1 MTMTPVAEGEV
12 VAEQTSRAAI
22 AYQTGDET
30 DPAEPTEPEADEID
44 FVHLAV
50 HSEFSLADGLAKV
63 KDLTARTASLGMP
76 ALALTDRGNLFGLV
90 KFYSACREAGIKA
103 IIGVDLDFE
112 DVDGAYR
119 CTVLVAAETG
129 YRNLLRLVSGAYV
142 NAADD
147 AGATNAAPQHGRI
160 SRQALLAAGNGLIVL
175 LGRESDIGAAMGNR
189 EAAAKRLRSWRQ
201 AFGDRVYLQVT
212 RTGRRGEG
220 EFIGNA
226 VALAAA
232 EGVPVVAT
240 NDVRFLS
247 RDDFEAHEARVC
259 IQEGRVLND
268 PRRQRRYSEQQYLRS
283 AAEMRDLF
291 ADLPEALRNTVE
303 IAKRCSYAMKLG
315 KYHLPSYPLPD
326 GETLESVL
334 EERSRTGLADYLKTL
349 PDANEQRYRER
360 LDYEL
365 GIIKEMDFAGYF
377 LIVQE
382 FVNWGRQHNVPV
394 GCRGSGNASLVAY
407 CLGITEL
414 DPLQYDLLFERLL
427 NPERVSMPDFDI
439 DFCMEGRERVIAHVA
454 ERYGFDAVG
463 LIVTFGTMAA
473 RQVVRDVARVQD
485 KPYGLA
491 ERLAK
496 MIPKDVGMTLTKAI
510 DQEETL
516 ADFVKRDEDAAEIMD
531 MAYKLEGV
539 VRNTG
544 KHAGGVVIA
553 PTTLTDFVP
562 LYSDQSGGAVVSQFD
577 LHDVEEAGL
586 VKFDLL
592 GLKTLTV
599 IDWALAAAN
608 AEREAAG
615 EEPIDIKAVPL
626 DEPATYEFLKKA
638 ETKAVF
644 QLESRGMKDLIRR
657 LLPDSIDD
665 IIALVALFRP
675 GPLQSGAVDDYVDR
689 KHGRAR
695 VEYPHPSLEPALDST
710 YGVILYQEQVMNIGR
725 LLAGFSLGQADLLR
739 RAMAKKKPEEMV
751 EMRAMFLAGTDAN
764 GVNRRLASDLFDQV
778 EKFAGYA
785 FNKAH
790 AAAYAVLA
798 FQTAWLKL
806 NYPAQFMAAALSAD
820 MHVIEDV
827 VELVDEARRM
837 KLEVRPPDVNTSVY
851 RFTATGS
858 EVLYGLG
865 AVRGVGEGPVAAI
878 VAERERGGAFKDL
891 NDFCLRTDAKRMNRR
906 VHEALIRSGA
916 MDGFAKPGE
925 GIEHLRARL
934 LDELPDALQGAE
946 QVARDTQLGI
956 DDMFGG
962 AASASAKEA
971 APARE
976 TRPLSKPALLEGEK
990 ETLGL
995 YLNGHPVEEH
1005 LEEIRRF
1012 CRQEIGNLRVASGP
1026 QTVAGIVIK
1035 HRTLRGRRGE
1045 MAFTTLDDRS
1055 GRIDANIF
1063 GEVFRD
1069 NRNKLK
1075 PDAILIIQG
1084 EVQNDDFNGQSDLK
1098 LRADSVMTLAEARA
1112 RHAGR
1117 IKVRVAEDHATNG
1130 NSAAQGGG
1138 AVQGNGVTN
1147 GNGATNGNGVTNG
1160 NGGAGN
1166 GSAASNGFAADLKRI
1181 LSQHRSEQGC
1191 PVIVDYQ
1198 TGSAHGRIA
1207 LGKAWRADASDALLG
1222 QLRERFGAS
1231 AVAVSYDRS

>member
-1 MTMTPVAEGEV
+1 MTMTPVTENQP
-12 VAEQTSRAAI
+12 VAEPSSATAI

-30 DPAEPTEPEADEID
+30 ALAETDAEDGLD

-50 HSEFSLADGLAKV
+50 HSEFSIADGLAKI

-90 KFYSACREAGIKA
+90 KFHSACRDAGIKA
-103 IIGVDLDFE
+103 IIGVDLDYE
-112 DVDGAYR
+112 DVDGAYL
-119 CTVLVAAETG
+119 CTVLVASETG
-129 YRNLLRLVSGAYV
+129 YRNLLRLVSSAYV
-142 NAADD
+142 NGAD
-147 AGATNAAPQHGRI
+147 ANAVNGAPQHGRI
-160 SRQALLAAGNGLIVL
+160 SREALLAASEGLIAL
-175 LGRESDIGAAMGNR
+175 LGRNSDIGAAPGNR
-189 EAAAKRLRSWRQ
+189 DAAAKRLAAWR
-201 AFGDRVYLQVT
+201 ASFGDRVYLQLV
-212 RTGRRGEG
+212 RSGRRGEG
-220 EFIGNA
+220 QFIGNA

-240 NDVRFLS
+240 NDVRFLA

-291 ADLPEALRNTVE
+291 ADLPEAIRNSVE
-303 IAKRCSYAMKLG
+303 IAKRCSYAMQLG
-315 KYHLPSYPLPD
+315 TYYLPSYPLSE
-326 GETLESVL
+326 GATLESVL
-334 EERSRTGLADYLKTL
+334 EERSRAGLASYLETC
-349 PDANEQRYRER
+349 PEADEQRYRER

-365 GIIKEMDFAGYF
+365 GVITQMDFAGYF

-382 FVNWGRQHNVPV
+382 FVNWGREYDVPV

-414 DPLQYDLLFERLL
+414 DPLRYDLLFERLL

-454 ERYGFDAVG
+454 QRYGLDAVG
-463 LIVTFGTMAA
+463 QIVTFGTMAA

-496 MIPKDVGMTLTKAI
+496 MIPKDVGMTLAKAI
-510 DQEETL
+510 AQEEEL
-516 ADFVKRDEDAAEIMD
+516 ADFVQRDEDAAEIMD

-562 LYSDQSGGAVVSQFD
+562 LYSDQRGAAVVSQFD

-608 AEREAAG
+608 AERKAAG
-615 EEPIDIKAVPL
+615 QPPIDIKEVPL
-626 DEPATYEFLKKA
+626 DDAATYEFLKKA

-689 KHGRAR
+689 KHGKRP
-695 VEYPHPSLEPALDST
+695 VVYPHPSLESALDST

-764 GVNRRLASDLFDQV
+764 GVDRRLASDLFDQV

-798 FQTAWLKL
+798 FQTAWLKA

-820 MHVIEDV
+820 MDFIENV
-827 VELVDEARRM
+827 VELVEEARRM
-837 KLEVRPPDVNTSVY
+837 KLEVRAPNVNTSVF
-851 RFTATGS
+851 RFAATTG

-865 AVRGVGEGPVAAI
+865 AVRGVGEGPVEAI

-891 NDFCLRTDAKRMNRR
+891 NDFCLRTDARRMNKR
-906 VHEALIRSGA
+906 VLEALIRSGA
-916 MDGFAKPGE
+916 MDAFAAPKE
-925 GIEHLRARL
+925 AAEHLRARL
-934 LDELPDALQGAE
+934 LDELPDALQSAE
-946 QVARDTQLGI
+946 QTARDTQLGI

-962 AASASAKEA
+962 AAKANDAV
-971 APARE
+971 P
-976 TRPLSKPALLEGEK
+976 TRKIHPLSQPALLEGEK

-995 YLNGHPVEEH
+995 YLSGHPVEQY
-1005 LEEIRRF
+1005 LGEIRRV
-1012 CRQEIGNLRVASGP
+1012 CRQEIGNLRAASGT
-1026 QTVAGIVIK
+1026 QTVAGIVVK

-1045 MAFTTLDDRS
+1045 MAFALLDDRS
-1055 GRIDANIF
+1055 GRIEASVF
-1063 GEVFRD
+1063 GDVFNK

-1075 PDAILIIQG
+1075 MDAILIIQG
-1084 EVQNDDFNGQSDLK
+1084 EVQNDDYNGQTNLK
-1098 LRADSVMTLAEARA
+1098 LSAKHIMTLAEARA
-1112 RHAGR
+1112 RNACLA
-1117 IKVRVAEDHATNG
+1117 VRVA
-1130 NSAAQGGG
+1130 
-1138 AVQGNGVTN
+1138 
-1147 GNGATNGNGVTNG
+1147 GNGAAV
-1160 NGGAGN
+1160 GN
-1166 GSAASNGFAADLKRI
+1166 GSANGNGFAGDLKRI
-1181 LSQHRSEQGC
+1181 LSQHRNEHGC
-1191 PVIVDYQ
+1191 TVVVDYESS
-1198 TGSAHGRIA
+1198 TARGKIA
-1207 LGKAWRADASDALLG
+1207 LGKAWRAEASDALLA

-1231 AVAVSYDRS
+1231 AVAVNYDRS